1 MRGALLTAAA
11 LLALA
16 GAALA
21 ADYTHDAASAE
32 RVAAMERT
40 IGAERFA
47 AWGGMRWTFE
57 VTRGDTVRTSRR
69 HAWDR
74 RDNRHRVEYTDRAGK
89 RFVIVHTLGDST
101 GRAWVDGAALA
112 GDTVRTLV
120 ARGELLW
127 RHDTYWFLM
136 PFKLRDP
143 GVQLQHQG
151 ASPRDAAHER
161 IGLTF
166 AGGGDTYAFDV
177 DPRSGRL
184 AYWQFHHE
192 GDTHLE
198 TGTWEDW
205 VAVDGVSF
213 ATNHLRED
221 GRTRI
226 WTKHIEHD
234 DRLPAALFE
243 AP

>member
-1 MRGALLTAAA
+1 MRRIALSAVLSLMLASAAHA
-11 LLALA
+11 NAS
-16 GAALA
+16 
-21 ADYTHDAASAE
+21 THDAASTPILQRLE
-32 RVAAMERT
+32 T
-40 IGAERFA
+40 SLGAERFA
-47 AWGGMRWTFE
+47 TWGGMRWTFE
-57 VTRGDTVRTSRR
+57 VTRGDTVRASRR

-74 RDNRHRVEYTDRAGK
+74 NSNRHRVEYLDRAGK

-101 GRAWVDGAALA
+101 GAAWVDGTALA

-120 ARGELLW
+120 RRGGALW

-143 GVQLQHQG
+143 GVQL
-151 ASPRDAAHER
+151 AHIGKQADGRER
-161 IGLTF
+161 LRITF
-166 AGGGDTYAFDV
+166 EGGGDTYHFDV
-177 DPRSGRL
+177 DEQSGRI

-192 GDTHLE
+192 GETRLE

-205 VAVDGVSF
+205 VNVDGVSF

-221 GRTRI
+221 GRTRV
-226 WTKHIEHD
+226 WTKDITRD